1 MNREETKKAIAV
13 MQAFVDGEDIE
24 VMAKSDD
31 PDFHFNHTESPGFN
45 FEYFEYRVKQ
55 KPLEF
60 TVLLNEAGDVVGC
73 SKDSVVP
80 YEIEKAGDISKLRAI
95 KVVEET

>member
-1 MNREETKKAIAV
+1 
-13 MQAFVDGEDIE
+13 MQAYVDGEDIE
-24 VMAKSDD
+24 VKL
-31 PDFHFNHTESPGFN
+31 TQESRFSYDEGVMGEWIQCREPSFN
-45 FEYFEYRVKQ
+45 FGYGEYRVKQ

-60 TVLLNEAGDVVGC
+60 TVLLNGAGDVVGC